1 MNNNV
6 ETLPKELF
14 EPAAPDRE
22 QSELIAKPQLSFMQ
36 DAWMRIRKNKGA
48 VVSLFVIVI
57 LILMAIIGPHL
68 SKSGPYAQDTSRA
81 NLPPRIPVI
90 EKLGIFDGSQ
100 TVGGQKVNMYE
111 QNHIQ
116 TYYWFGTDALGR
128 DLFARAWQGT
138 RISLYIAFLAAVI
151 DMLIGVSY
159 GLISGY
165 KGGQVDNVM
174 QRIIEVLSG
183 IPNLIV
189 VILML
194 LIFKPGIFSITIAMV
209 ITGWLNMARVVRGQV
224 LKLKNMEYVL
234 AAKTL
239 GASNMRILF
248 KHLLPNLTGVII
260 INTMFTIPSAIFFE
274 AFLSFIG
281 IGLQS
286 PAASL
291 GTLIEDGYKTFQFLP
306 YLMAVPGT
314 IICLLLV
321 AFNLLADGLRDA
333 FDPKM
338 RD

>member
-1 MNNNV
+1 MNNN

-14 EPAAPDRE
+14 EPAALDQQ

-36 DAWMRIRKNKGA
+36 DAWLRLKKNKGA
-48 VVSLFVIVI
+48 VISLFVIAI
-57 LILMAIIGPHL
+57 LIIMAIIGPHL
-68 SKSGPYAQDTSRA
+68 TKQGPFDQDSSRT
-81 NLPPRIPVI
+81 NLPPRIPVV
-90 EKLGIFDGSQ
+90 EKLGIFDGTQ
-100 TVGGQKVNMYE
+100 TIGGEEVNLYK
-111 QNHIQ
+111 QNHIKD
-116 TYYWFGTDALGR
+116 YYIFGTDALGR
-128 DLFARAWQGT
+128 DMFARAWQGT
-138 RISLYIAFLAAVI
+138 RISLYIAFLAAII
-151 DMLIGVSY
+151 DMIIGVTY

-174 QRIIEVLSG
+174 QRIIEILSG

-194 LIFKPGIFSITIAMV
+194 LIFSPGIFSITIAMV

-224 LKLKNMEYVL
+224 LKIKNMEYVL

-239 GASNMRILF
+239 GASNLRILF

-306 YLMAVPGT
+306 YLMGVPGT
-314 IICLLLV
+314 IICVLLI
-321 AFNLLADGLRDA
+321 AFNMLADGLRDA